1 MNHRQLKSVD
11 EVALPWWLTE
21 LIFWIGFCLTE
32 FVWLDLYYGNS
43 LSISTVARVLA
54 EAVIG
59 AAFARPILWSASWLE
74 AWSPTLRIA
83 GLGVV
88 VILISQAWNVT
99 RMLTYPIFFPD
110 AYIWNQYGGW
120 AFSAVAIFALWTA
133 LYFGVRAYRLVA
145 LQRQIAIAEH
155 VERLNAERLFSN
167 VKLKMLRY
175 QVNPHFI
182 FNTLNSINALIATN
196 RNQDARSMINGLS
209 DLLRKTLEADPPL
222 VVPLS
227 EELDTV
233 ERYLQVEKMRFGD
246 RLMMAISADE
256 SAKSIFVPSLV
267 LQPLAENAVRHAVEA
282 RSAAC
287 EVVIEARVI
296 GDRVQI
302 TVSDTGP
309 GLGGGRPEG
318 DRAGLGLANVRARI
332 ESLYGVQGHFTL
344 SNRDSGGVRALLD
357 LPAVLPERSE

>member
-21 LIFWIGFCLTE
+21 ALFWIGFSLTE

-43 LSISTVARVLA
+43 PTISTVARVLT
-54 EAVIG
+54 EALLG
-59 AAFARPILWSASWLE
+59 AAFARPILWVTAWLE
-74 AWSPTLRIA
+74 ARSPTLRIV
-83 GLGVV
+83 GLGLVV
-88 VILISQAWNVT
+88 VLISQAWNIA
-99 RMLTYPIFFPD
+99 RMLSYPVFFPD
-110 AYIWNQYGGW
+110 AYIWDQYGGW

-133 LYFGVRAYRLVA
+133 LYYSVRAYRLVA
-145 LQRQIAIAEH
+145 LQRQIAITEH
-155 VERLNAERLFSN
+155 VERLNAEKLFSN
-167 VKLKMLRY
+167 TKLKMLRY

-246 RLMMAISADE
+246 RLIMDVSAEE

-267 LQPLAENAVRHAVEA
+267 LQPLVENAVRHAVEA
-282 RSAAC
+282 RTAAC
-287 EVVIEARVI
+287 EVVIEARVV
-296 GDRVQI
+296 GDRVRI
-302 TVSDTGP
+302 AVSDTGP

-318 DRAGLGLANVRARI
+318 ERAGLGVANVKARI
-332 ESLYGVQGHFTL
+332 ESLYGEQGRFVL
-344 SNRDSGGVRALLD
+344 SNRDSGGVVALLD
-357 LPAVLPERSE
+357 LPTVLPEPSE